1 MVQQVTT
8 SIPAVNNFN
17 LQTAENK
24 PAVLS
29 PKLEL
34 PADSVELSTIKKADN
49 KSKTR
54 LALWLA
60 GAGAL
65 LAGAGIWLWTRG
77 RNLRAAEEAA
87 RKASEVVP
95 SELRAVKALEKHT
108 PNFPKTGETVTVAK
122 NGTKRIDRCEAGI
135 NVSRY
140 YDKNGKLHREVL
152 YDQNNNLLAYTRVD
166 KNGKVVYDVK
176 TLNDGNYQILN
187 NKFDKQG
194 RIIEIASNNG
204 ITTHFDYLP
213 LLNGKAVSEKISKN
227 GELLKTTY
235 RTYGKD
241 DKIMSE
247 SIRDVANNKKVYT
260 TFNANGVEEVKIYDC
275 TYEVNG
281 VKLAENNKTLKES
294 HTVIYENDKP
304 AKVLIKPT
312 GFDEYEV
319 PYEKYANHY
328 FRN

>member
-34 PADSVELSTIKKADN
+34 PADSVELSTKKADN

-65 LAGAGIWLWTRG
+65 LAGAGILLWTRG
-77 RNLRAAEEAA
+77 RNLKAAA
-87 RKASEVVP
+87 EVVP

-176 TLNDGNYQILN
+176 TLNDGSYQILN

-204 ITTHFDYLP
+204 ITTHFTYLP
-213 LLNGKAVSEKISKN
+213 LLNGKAVSEKVSKN
-227 GELLKTTY
+227 GKLLKTAY

-247 SIRDVANNKKVYT
+247 SIRDIANNKKVYT

-275 TYEVNG
+275 AFEVNG
-281 VKLAENNKTLKES
+281 TKLTENNKTLKES

>member
-8 SIPAVNNFN
+8 SIPAVNNSN

-34 PADSVELSTIKKADN
+34 PADSVELSAKKADN
-49 KSKTR
+49 KNKTR

-60 GAGAL
+60 GAGTL
-65 LAGAGIWLWTRG
+65 LAGAGILLWTRG
-77 RNLRAAEEAA
+77 RNLKAAA
-87 RKASEVVP
+87 EVVP

-204 ITTHFDYLP
+204 ITTNFDYLP

-281 VKLAENNKTLKES
+281 TKLAENNKTLKES
-294 HTVIYENDKP
+294 HTVIYEDDKP